1 MMKRI
6 TLLLLP
12 LILFSCSIEYDGKT
26 RFIVE
31 GKVVDSDG
39 NPMKDIDIE
48 ITRGESHGDLI
59 SYSTTDEDGYSL
71 LMFPPPTNTR
81 STLAISIK
89 PDDTFLEKRLINI
102 EKADFTDFVFDFGTV
117 TLFKLEETTTFQVE
131 LQKVNEGTRIENVT
145 IDALTTEETVNFDE
159 SEEDLDHYETYF
171 RILKNQ
177 NFVLYYTVT
186 DFSASPATTTDYTVD
201 LSVGTEPLTYTI
213 NY

>member
-59 SYSTTDEDGYSL
+59 SYSTTDEGGHSL
-71 LMFPPPTNTR
+71 LMFPPPKNTR

-89 PDDTFLEKRLINI
+89 PNDSFLEKRLINI

-117 TLFKLEETTTFQVE
+117 TLFKVEETTTFEVE
-131 LQKVNEGTRIENVT
+131 LQKINENTRIDDVT
-145 IDALTTEETVNFDE
+145 IDALTVEESVNFEE
-159 SEEDLDHYETYF
+159 SEEDLEYYETYF
-171 RILKNQ
+171 RVLKNQ

-186 DFSASPATTTDYTVD
+186 DFSTNPATITDYTVD